1 MGAGSPLFCAMK
13 LMGREIDF
21 RFWKRRTADGGRRTG
36 DGARTRSATGGYM
49 TAGYWESIYG
59 DATSK
64 AGATVNNE
72 TLLSV
77 APMFAAIRVVS
88 TALAGLMAAV
98 YRVDGTNK
106 VLDAKHPVG
115 RFLRGRPSPTY
126 TRFDFF
132 AALVANA
139 MMGNGFARIYRD
151 ESTMRP
157 VELEIVPSE
166 FVTIEMDAAG
176 GIWYRVVGQIGAK
189 TLNYVAADT
198 EMLHLKGLTMNG
210 IDGKQIRLVHKGTM
224 GAAIASQEF
233 TEQFFGNGAHP
244 SAVVTSRDSLTPAER
259 VKLEGKVGD
268 KIAGLKNAGGVVVL
282 DGMEDY
288 RPIQANMNDAALID
302 FRHLTV
308 DDVSR
313 ITGVPPHLLA
323 NLDRSTN
330 NNIAHQGEEFVRYCL
345 AGWAKKIEEEI
356 LSKLFFEEEQFDFE
370 YKFSFTSLLMADSQ
384 SESDFCRTAIQ
395 NGFMTGNEARMR
407 FGFNPL
413 PGGDQLLIQ
422 LNMVP
427 LDKLGEAQ
435 ELENENRE
443 PSSKTETETKPTAS
457 NE

>member
-1 MGAGSPLFCAMK
+1 MK
-13 LMGREIDF
+13 ILGREIDF
-21 RFWKRRTADGGRRTG
+21 RFWKKAPQ
-36 DGARTRSATGGYM
+36 TRSATGSYM
-49 TAGYWESIYG
+49 TADFWASTHFN
-59 DATSK
+59 AVSK

-72 TLLSV
+72 TILTV
-77 APMFAAIRVVS
+77 PPMFAAIRVVS

-98 YRVDGTNK
+98 YRVEGLNK
-106 VLDAKHPVG
+106 VFQPKHPVG
-115 RFLRGRPSPTY
+115 RFLSSRPSATY

-139 MMGNGFARIYRD
+139 MLGNGFARIYRD

-157 VELEIVPSE
+157 IELEIIPSE

-176 GIWYRVVGQIGAK
+176 GIWYRVAGQIGAK
-189 TLNYVAADT
+189 ILNYILPDT
-198 EMLHLKGLTMNG
+198 EMLHLKGLTTNG

-244 SAVVTSRDSLTPAER
+244 SAVVTSRDPLTPAER
-259 VKLEGKVGD
+259 LKLEGKIND
-268 KIAGLKNAGGVVVL
+268 KISGLKNAGGVVVL

-288 RPIQANMNDAALID
+288 RPVQATMQDAALID

-345 AGWAKKIEEEI
+345 AGWAKKIEEEV
-356 LSKLFFEEEQFDFE
+356 LSKLFFEEEQFEFE

-395 NGFMTGNEARMR
+395 NGFMTNNEARMR
-407 FGFNPL
+407 FGLNPL
-413 PGGDQLLIQ
+413 PGGDRLLIQ
-422 LNMVP
+422 LNMVA
-427 LDKLGEAQ
+427 LEDLGELQ
-435 ELENENRE
+435 ETQN
-443 PSSKTETETKPTAS
+443 SKPGSNSETETEPKPAAS